1 MADKGNMLSSKKKKN
16 ISSWRSSKKRKRKE
30 SSDDIAAMEKKKH
43 NKTRA
48 PNNGLLVDPAKSTN
62 TEQLVI
68 STTNVAAPDHFYLPT
83 DIVEEIIDLLPMKSI
98 NRFRSVSKSLFT
110 LLATKFNVPK
120 LIYCPF
126 ITNFSPSNY
135 GIKSSDNPC
144 RFTGVVLS
152 DYSGHAKNQGYT
164 APVLSRQ
171 IVNAMPLLPLMFYC
185 FIGSCNGL
193 VCMDVSNDYGTK
205 WETIVWNP
213 FTGIF
218 RKLPHRNHKAYGFGY
233 DSASDDYKVFA
244 GLGDGEVEIFSMKK
258 GCWKKVE
265 NIDRE
270 YLQYIQWL
278 EGKGLFLNGALHWR
292 PRESSQ
298 GGKGEIVAF
307 DLGKEKFYYVPSP
320 PNDQISRGYGPNYSL
335 GVVGEYLCFLHRDGN
350 TNIVWAM
357 KEYCN
362 EASWV
367 PFISYTCSAPR
378 KCKVDDHLTYVCDFI
393 PRSFK
398 DSRYMMLEFS
408 QAGIHV
414 LKWNNNLDDSDEA
427 EKYSKKIEFQRVLR
441 TDALPYTETLT
452 SPYAS

>member
-1 MADKGNMLSSKKKKN
+1 MADRGNMLSSKKKKN

-62 TEQLVI
+62 TELVI
-68 STTNVAAPDHFYLPT
+68 STTNVAAPDRSYLPT

-152 DYSGHAKNQGYT
+152 EYSGHAKNQGYT

-213 FTGIF
+213 FTGIY

-258 GCWKKVE
+258 GSWKKLK
-265 NIDRE
+265 NICRE

-278 EGKGLFLNGALHWR
+278 QGMCLFLNGALHWR
-292 PRESSQ
+292 PQESPC
-298 GGKGEIVAF
+298 GEKCKIIAF
-307 DLGKEKFYYVPSP
+307 DLGKEKFYSVPSP
-320 PNDQISRGYGPNYSL
+320 PNLFCPGYEDSCL
-335 GVVGEYLCFLHRDGN
+335 GVVGDYLCFLDRLGCIN
-350 TNIVWAM
+350 VIWVM

-367 PFISYTCSAPR
+367 PFISYTES
-378 KCKVDDHLTYVCDFI
+378 HLEYVCDFV
-393 PRSFK
+393 PRSFR
-398 DSRYMMLEFS
+398 DGRYMMLQFAEKE
-408 QAGIHV
+408 IHV
-414 LKWNNNLDDSDEA
+414 LKWDNNLDESDEA
-427 EKYSKKIEFQRVLR
+427 EVYSKKIEFYTILGN
-441 TDALPYTETLT
+441 TALPYTETVIF
-452 SPYAS
+452 PYAS